1 MLMLMGNQ
9 NENTVQQLCSVA
21 RSNYLVPAGHYQHH
35 HRVAGGAALSIRL
48 LQPPAQIRGVMHGRY
63 NMVHHTGY
71 QGGRAFVTSW
81 LKASGYCKV

>member
-1 MLMLMGNQ
+1 MLMGNQ

-21 RSNYLVPAGHYQHH
+21 RSNYLVLTGHYQHH

-63 NMVHHTGY
+63 KRVHHRR
-71 QGGRAFVTSW
+71 GGDFCNVMASST
-81 LKASGYCKV
+81 LK

>member
-21 RSNYLVPAGHYQHH
+21 RSNYLVLAGHYQHY

-48 LQPPAQIRGVMHGRY
+48 LQPPAQIRH
-63 NMVHHTGY
+63 
-71 QGGRAFVTSW
+71 
-81 LKASGYCKV
+81 